1 MTGVRAK
8 PPPPQDRVSAARL
21 AAAKALVAVDDTAH
35 LDQAL
40 DQYAPPP
47 GPDRDL
53 AWFLGY
59 GVVRRRGH
67 VDAALRNVLS
77 QPLGALDPPVR
88 AALRIGAFEKLYA
101 RTQPHAVV
109 HQAVE
114 VARALGKGRA
124 HGLVNAVLRK
134 LEPPARIGEADA
146 LDHPAWLV
154 ARWKARYGVERTR
167 AWCEANAEPPPLFAV
182 AKPGWKAPDGWV
194 PAGPPDVYR
203 VEATGPIPA
212 MPGFGD
218 GAWWVQDLASV
229 LVADLVA
236 DVVPP
241 GSTVLDACAAPGG
254 KSFRLASRGAQ
265 VTATDVVADRIA
277 LLSDGVRRLG
287 LDIAVAL
294 ADWTAESLDRSGRS
308 GLQSPHAPAIA
319 PAYDAV
325 LVDAP
330 CTGLGTVRRHPEIR
344 WRRSEPDLAQCAAL
358 QRKVLAGA
366 ARRVKL
372 GGVLVYAV
380 CSPEPEE
387 GAEIV
392 AGLRELTPG
401 ATFAVDQVLE
411 TAPPSRG
418 EDAHYAARLRRT
430 R

>member
-21 AAAKALVAVDDTAH
+21 AAAKALVAVDAAAH

-40 DQYAPPP
+40 DQYGPAP

-77 QPLGALDPPVR
+77 QPLAALDPPVR

-114 VARALGKGRA
+114 VARALGSGRA

-154 ARWKARYGVERTR
+154 ARWKARYGVERAR
-167 AWCEANAEPPPLFAV
+167 AWCEANADPPPLFAV
-182 AKPGWKAPDGWV
+182 AKPGWSAPYGWI

-203 VEATGPIPA
+203 VEASGPIPA
-212 MPGFGD
+212 LPGFAD

-229 LVADLVA
+229 RVADLVA
-236 DVVPP
+236 DAVPA
-241 GSTVLDACAAPGG
+241 GAAVLDACAAPGG
-254 KSFRLASRGAQ
+254 KAFRLASRGAR
-265 VTATDVVADRIA
+265 VTATDVQPDRLA
-277 LLSDGVRRLG
+277 LLADGARRLG
-287 LDIAVAL
+287 LDLAVAR
-294 ADWTAESLDRSGRS
+294 ADWTGPVSD
-308 GLQSPHAPAIA
+308 PAVA
-319 PAYDAV
+319 DAFDAV

-344 WRRSEPDLAQCAAL
+344 WRRTEPDLAQCAAL

-366 ARRVKL
+366 ARRVRV

-392 AGLRELTPG
+392 AGLRELAPG
-401 ATFAVDQVLE
+401 ATFAADAVLD
-411 TAPPSRG
+411 TAPPSQG
-418 EDAHYAARLRRT
+418 EDAHYAARLVRT